1 MAVLALTIRPARLED
16 VPVLI
21 KIERAASETFRT
33 LSLDFVADDDPGSL
47 EELAPYVHG
56 ERAFVA
62 TDASDFP
69 IAYIILDVVDGA
81 AHIEQVS
88 VHPVHARQGI
98 GRGLIDRAA
107 AWARAHELRSL
118 TLTTYLDVPWNAPYY
133 RRLGFRHLSPDE
145 ETPGLRMIKRRERAA
160 GLEVW
165 PRTSMSR
172 SLED

>member
-1 MAVLALTIRPARLED
+1 M
-16 VPVLI
+16 
-21 KIERAASETFRT
+21 
-33 LSLDFVADDDPGSL
+33 
-47 EELAPYVHG
+47 
-56 ERAFVA
+56 
-62 TDASDFP
+62 
-69 IAYIILDVVDGA
+69 
-81 AHIEQVS
+81 
-88 VHPVHARQGI
+88 HPCHARQGI
-98 GRGLIDRAA
+98 GRRLIDHAA

-172 SLED
+172 RLED